1 MGVSLLVA
9 FNGLR
14 LLEKQDRWI
23 EMKAA
28 LQLAIE
34 QAFQQAEHA
43 RQERRNSDAFEWLER
58 AHILTQRQP
67 LLHARSHWLML
78 TLGWQIGDYR
88 EVAGQLPR
96 VIAALLFSRIWVPIG
111 NTGRSRVSAFKPMP
125 VPEELQTL
133 LASNEQN
140 PSSR

>member
-1 MGVSLLVA
+1 
-9 FNGLR
+9 
-14 LLEKQDRWI
+14 
-23 EMKAA
+23 MKAA

-43 RQERRNSDAFEWLER
+43 MQERRNTDAFEWLER

-88 EVAGQLPR
+88 EVAGQIPR
-96 VIAALLFSRIWVPIG
+96 IFAALLFSKIWVPLG
-111 NTGRSRVSAFKPMP
+111 NTGRSRISAFKPMP
-125 VPEELQTL
+125 VPEELQAL
-133 LASNEQN
+133 LASDEQN

>member
-1 MGVSLLVA
+1 
-9 FNGLR
+9 
-14 LLEKQDRWI
+14 
-23 EMKAA
+23 MKAA

-34 QAFQQAEHA
+34 QAFQQA
-43 RQERRNSDAFEWLER
+43 RQAMQEQRSADAFQWLER

-67 LLHARSHWLML
+67 VLHAGSHWLML
-78 TLGWQIGDYR
+78 VLGWQTGDYR

-96 VIAALLFSRIWVPIG
+96 IFAALLFSKIWVPIG

-133 LASNEQN
+133 LADDKQTQSG
-140 PSSR
+140 R